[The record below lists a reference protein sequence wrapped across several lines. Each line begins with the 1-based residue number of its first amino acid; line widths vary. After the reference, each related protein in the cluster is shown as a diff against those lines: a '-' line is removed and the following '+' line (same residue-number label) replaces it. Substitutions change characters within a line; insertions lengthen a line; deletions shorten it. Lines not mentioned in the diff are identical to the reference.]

1 MMSEQLAKWYEDKA
15 KELGVSQSNLM
26 AIGLD
31 QYVRMQENKTVVNF
45 QDFAKEIDKFNREQ
59 PEK

>member
-1 MMSEQLAKWYEDKA
+1 MSEELAKWYEDKA

-26 AIGLD
+26 VIGLNE
-31 QYVRMQENKTVVNF
+31 YVRMQEDKNVINF
-45 QDFAKEIDKFNREQ
+45 HDFVKEIDKFNRGQ